1 MNTLCAIVASVPVKL
16 ICKVL
21 IGRLLRTK
29 RLYFFFKHICR
40 RNICHYLPF
49 PLFVSYFSYF
59 LHLLRVFPLYLRT
72 LERDERHELSSSLQT
87 KGLSLRTTVGNF
99 AEAHWI
105 DPGRGCA
112 PGRHDGE
119 EHSQLG
125 RWQSLSLRRQSEE
138 AGRTV
143 PRQKRF

>member
-49 PLFVSYFSYF
+49 PLFVSFFSYF

-72 LERDERHELSSSLQT
+72 LERDERHELSSSLKT
-87 KGLSLRTTVGNF
+87 NDLSLPTPVRNLPKPPRF
-99 AEAHWI
+99 
-105 DPGRGCA
+105 DPTF
-112 PGRHDGE
+112 
-119 EHSQLG
+119 HS
-125 RWQSLSLRRQSEE
+125 SH
-138 AGRTV
+138 V
-143 PRQKRF
+143 